1 MPKLCDFPLIPGTNT
16 PAIPFDFH
24 DLVAAVAPHPC
35 LIAAPKGD
43 HNFRWQS
50 VDKVAAAAR
59 RIYSLYG
66 QEALLQV
73 EHPECDHDFPV
84 EMRELAYALSFY
96 CCVSITTFITGSGPG
111 ASMHLFGR
119 RFQPGR

>member
-84 EMRELAYALSFY
+84 EMRELAYALFEQHIGIGTRAGGA
-96 CCVSITTFITGSGPG
+96 VSK
-111 ASMHLFGR
+111 L
-119 RFQPGR
+119 